1 MRIFLDTNVIA
12 SATATRGLCADL
24 FRTVIASH
32 DLIVSDHLIE
42 EVRRI
47 LGDKFRAP
55 SSLIDD
61 LVWLLRQDTVM
72 ANAFPLAALPLSDP
86 ADIAIVSSALNG
98 GADVLVT
105 GDKEI
110 LGLKQVGHLR
120 ILTPRQLWDLERD
133 QSESGPR
140 HLSNCQQGQRS

>member
-1 MRIFLDTNVIA
+1 
-12 SATATRGLCADL
+12 
-24 FRTVIASH
+24 
-32 DLIVSDHLIE
+32 
-42 EVRRI
+42 
-47 LGDKFRAP
+47 
-55 SSLIDD
+55 
-61 LVWLLRQDTVM
+61 M

-120 ILTPRQLWDLERD
+120 ILTPRQLWDLERARWD
-133 QSESGPR
+133 ARLTKRQKREMMMA
-140 HLSNCQQGQRS
+140 